1 MEHSPENCK
10 EVFALLSDYLDLEL
24 PPENCDEIKR
34 HLANCPPCVEFVES
48 LRKTV
53 GLCHGYEPG
62 VTPAHLN
69 AEFAPNSRRP
79 GARCWL
85 PARGRPSER
94 VSGQLSGFDP
104 LQGRGVDADQP
115 SEQAVLHLARPCGV
129 VGTIGRVAE

>member
-69 AEFAPNSRRP
+69 AEVRAELETAWRKMLA
-79 GARCWL
+79 ARE
-85 PARGRPSER
+85 GKTE
-94 VSGQLSGFDP
+94 
-104 LQGRGVDADQP
+104 
-115 SEQAVLHLARPCGV
+115 
-129 VGTIGRVAE
+129 